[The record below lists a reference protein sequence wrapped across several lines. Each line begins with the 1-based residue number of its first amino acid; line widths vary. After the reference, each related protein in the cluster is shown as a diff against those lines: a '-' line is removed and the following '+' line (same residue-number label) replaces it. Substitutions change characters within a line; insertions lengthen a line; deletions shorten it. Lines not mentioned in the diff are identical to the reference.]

1 MTKPIVSRT
10 RILSREINWIARE
23 REGERGRERGE
34 NIARRVSLYLFT
46 RAIYRQ
52 TYRGIRSIITVPRPK
67 PFWIRVVSEK
77 PICES
82 EFNRWVTA
90 FLTDHWIFFSMEKSI
105 IKGMVYFKK
114 NWNLKIEKA
123 NWNFYELKKWNL
135 NTNFTLQIDN
145 KIFFISL
152 YIARISYILIF
163 RTNII

>member
-1 MTKPIVSRT
+1 MEKRGDIFRSRELMMTKPIVSRT

-90 FLTDHWIFFSMEKSI
+90 FLTDHWIFFSMKKSI
-105 IKGMVYFKK
+105 IKGM
-114 NWNLKIEKA
+114 
-123 NWNFYELKKWNL
+123 
-135 NTNFTLQIDN
+135 
-145 KIFFISL
+145 ISI
-152 YIARISYILIF
+152 YIYIH
-163 RTNII
+163 RG